1 MTASKTG
8 HKKLLSVYMDA
19 AEAMNKGVMWLDKDG
34 NILGV
39 NSQFAKDLGY
49 AKGDFSRKMI
59 FQVNPNITLLQWRKM
74 WQELLD
80 LRQISIE
87 TKHMTAQ
94 GDIHPVKWRGVLI
107 QAEGADFCFGIIEN
121 RQEKQRRDHLLE
133 ITERISRTGSWEW
146 DLESDNVLVSA
157 GLQSLLNLP
166 GNNHL
171 SINEVRTLL
180 ERHVTE
186 PELDALTAEL
196 ERAIKR
202 ATPIEAEVNIL
213 REENASPLRVRF
225 HAKPLQKKGRT
236 WKMLGVVQDISDISG
251 RTEDLHLMEY
261 CIDHAYEMI
270 MWVSEDGKIAY
281 ANYTAGKQLG
291 YSRSELLQMS
301 LEDIEP
307 NFNQKKWQQ
316 QWQKLKQQKSME
328 AEQLRRISD
337 GSLRTVQVWTN
348 YVNFNGKEYCLEF
361 ARDLTRKKERDEIIE
376 LSHYT
381 LNQAMDMIYWLD
393 YEGNLKFFNQSLQ
406 QKMGYSEAELNQK
419 TIFELFP
426 IFTKKGLREAWKRMQ
441 GGETIANEIEIT
453 CKDGSRIS
461 VTSLVSLIQFEGT
474 ELACA
479 ILRDISKRKQKEN
492 QLQQQLEENEKLR
505 RQLEQENVLLKEEI
519 KLEHIFTNIIS
530 KNESYKRVLQK
541 VEQVA
546 DTDATVLVLGET
558 GTGKELLAKAI
569 HQLSNRAERPL
580 IKVNCGALPE
590 NLIESELFG
599 HEKGAFT
606 GAYKRKIGRFEAAH
620 RGTLFLDEIGELPLD
635 LQVKLLRVLQEQEFA
650 RVGGSEP
657 VQVDVRVIAATNRDL
672 EARLREGR
680 FRQDLYYRLNVFPI
694 FNPPLRERMDDVP
707 LLVRHFVEKYNQ
719 QLGKSVSEIPQH
731 LLDELLQYDFPGNI
745 RELEN
750 IIERGMILSKGKTL
764 TLDLSFKQT
773 TNGQSDAFQTME
785 DMQRAHIIEAL
796 SRTQG
801 RVSGNYGAAKLLNI
815 NPKTLTSR
823 MKKLGIDRM
832 DYLKK

>member
-1 MTASKTG
+1 
-8 HKKLLSVYMDA
+8 MDA

-39 NSQFAKDLGY
+39 NSQFAKDLSY
-49 AKGDFSRKMI
+49 TKADFSRKTI
-59 FQVNPNITLLQWRKM
+59 FQVNPNMTLLQWRKT

-80 LRQISIE
+80 HQQVTIE
-87 TKHMTAQ
+87 TKHMTAG

-107 QAEGADFCFGIIEN
+107 QAEEANFCFGIVEN
-121 RQEKQRRDHLLE
+121 AQEERQHHRDHLLE
-133 ITERISRTGSWEW
+133 ITEQISRSGSWEW
-146 DLESDNVLVSA
+146 DAENGKVRFSEGMRN
-157 GLQSLLNLP
+157 LLNLSKS
-166 GNNHL
+166 NQL
-171 SINEVRTLL
+171 SINEVQTLL
-180 ERHVTE
+180 ERHLSE
-186 PELDALTAEL
+186 PERTALTPEL
-196 ERAIKR
+196 KQAIK
-202 ATPIEAEVNIL
+202 TGKPIEAELDIL
-213 REENASPLRVRF
+213 REESASPLRIRF
-225 HAKPLQKKGRT
+225 HAKPLQTEGRT
-236 WKMLGVVQDISDISG
+236 WKMLGIIQDISDISG
-251 RTEDLHLMEY
+251 RTENLHLMEY

-270 MWVSEDGKIAY
+270 MWVSESGQIEYVNHA
-281 ANYTAGKQLG
+281 ARKQLG
-291 YSRSELLQMS
+291 YNRAELLQMS
-301 LEDIEP
+301 LPDVEP
-307 NFNQKKWQQ
+307 NFKHDRWQR
-316 QWQKLKQQKSME
+316 QWQTLKQQKSIE
-328 AEQLRRISD
+328 AERLRQTSD
-337 GSLRTVQVWTN
+337 GRLLNVQVWTN

-361 ARDLTRKKERDEIIE
+361 ARDLTRKKERDELIE

-381 LNQAMDMIYWLD
+381 LDQATDMIYWLD

-406 QKMGYSEAELNQK
+406 QKTGYSEAELQQK

-426 IFTKKGLREAWKRMQ
+426 IFTKKGLKDAWKRMQ
-441 GGETIANEIEIT
+441 AGATITNEIEIT
-453 CKDGSRIS
+453 CKDGSKIS
-461 VTSLVSLIQFEGT
+461 VTSVVSLIQHEGT

-479 ILRDISKRKQKEN
+479 ILRDISEQKKKEN
-492 QLQQQLEENEKLR
+492 ELQQQLEENEKLR
-505 RQLEQENVLLKEEI
+505 QQLEQENVLLKEEI

-530 KNESYKRVLQK
+530 KNKKYKRVLQK

-546 DTDATVLVLGET
+546 DTDATVLILGET

-580 IKVNCGALPE
+580 IKVNCGALPD

-606 GAYKRKIGRFEAAH
+606 GAYKRKIGRFEAAN

-635 LQVKLLRVLQEQEFA
+635 LQVKLLRVLQEQEFV
-650 RVGGSEP
+650 RVGGSET
-657 VQVDVRVIAATNRDL
+657 VRVDVRVIAATNRDL
-672 EARLREGR
+672 EARVREGR

-694 FNPPLRERMDDVP
+694 FNLPLRKRMDDVP
-707 LLVRHFVEKYNQ
+707 LLVRHFVEKFNQ
-719 QLGKSVSEIPQH
+719 QLGKSVREIPQH
-731 LLDELLQYDFPGNI
+731 VLDELLQYDFPGNI

-764 TLDLSFKQT
+764 TLDLSFQRQT
-773 TNGQSDAFQTME
+773 TNGRSDTFQTME

-801 RVSGNYGAAKLLNI
+801 RVSGERGAAKLLNI

-832 DYLKK
+832 DYLKKG